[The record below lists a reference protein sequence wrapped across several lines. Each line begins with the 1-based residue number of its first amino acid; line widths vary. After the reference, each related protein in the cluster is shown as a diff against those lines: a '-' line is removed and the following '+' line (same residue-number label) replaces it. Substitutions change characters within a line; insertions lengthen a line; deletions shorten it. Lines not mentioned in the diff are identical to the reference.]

1 MFTCIKFVFRQKQ
14 SYSFRVANIVW
25 LIKKKN
31 LVNLHVVTEKSV
43 LVDVIK
49 ILNILLLLLTEITW
63 AILVKPL

>member
-25 LIKKKN
+25 LIKKN